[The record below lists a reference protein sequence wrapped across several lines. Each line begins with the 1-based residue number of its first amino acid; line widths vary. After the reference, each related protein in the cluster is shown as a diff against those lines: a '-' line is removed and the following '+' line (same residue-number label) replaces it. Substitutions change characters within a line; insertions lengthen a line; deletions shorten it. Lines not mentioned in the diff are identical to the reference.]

1 MQFKLDINLT
11 EDDYLEYNLFHAMQS
26 NTGKKQIRKS
36 RIFLA
41 VVTVILIAIVFLI
54 LGCTFFS
61 ITYAI
66 LLGLFMGLY
75 ILFLVNVVKRNIK
88 SQIKK
93 LKKTGK
99 LPFDAV
105 SRLEFHEDKIIEI
118 TDSKRIEQGYEVLER
133 ICIVGDRFV
142 YLYYSSIG
150 AFILPVP
157 QIKNQIDQDDFLNF
171 LFQKCNIVEYY

>member
-1 MQFKLDINLT
+1 
-11 EDDYLEYNLFHAMQS
+11 
-26 NTGKKQIRKS
+26 
-36 RIFLA
+36 
-41 VVTVILIAIVFLI
+41 
-54 LGCTFFS
+54 
-61 ITYAI
+61 
-66 LLGLFMGLY
+66 MGLY